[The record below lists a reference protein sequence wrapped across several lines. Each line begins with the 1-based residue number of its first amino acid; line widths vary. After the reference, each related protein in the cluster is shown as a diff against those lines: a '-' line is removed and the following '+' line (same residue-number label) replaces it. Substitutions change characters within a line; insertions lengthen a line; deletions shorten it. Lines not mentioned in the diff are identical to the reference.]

1 MKTWK
6 LTLVANSIWH
16 ADDYL
21 NDRNTNPIDVQYYL
35 LRDDSEEELKKVYDD
50 IDADSDIYN
59 DAVICRNVE
68 LTEEDIL
75 DNGFD
80 SIEEF
85 EEELELALDDD
96 SKRSSLHELE
106 QYILNYSDWI
116 NIDVPNYDFDK
127 SIEGAIIVFWSWR
140 TYVGY
145 CRKFEGM
152 RYANCDDTNRML
164 TNRDSTFVTQCS
176 ILMTA
181 EEVAAS
187 EDLRADLE
195 DALWNRGWKWNNTHA
210 VYAAIDELAPK
221 DDDDDDNDD
230 E

>member
-6 LTLVANSIWH
+6 LTLVANSIWD

-21 NDRNTNPIDVQYYL
+21 HDRNTDARTVDYYL

-68 LTEEDIL
+68 LDEEDIL
-75 DNGFD
+75 VNGFD

-85 EEELELALDDD
+85 EEELELALDGDP
-96 SKRSSLHELE
+96 KRSSLRELE

-116 NIDVPNYDFDK
+116 NLDVPNYNFDE
-127 SIEGAIIVFWSWR
+127 SIEGSIVVCWSWDR
-140 TYVGY
+140 YVGY
-145 CRKFEGM
+145 ARKFEEL
-152 RYANCDDTNRML
+152 RYAYCGETKRLL
-164 TNRDSTFVTQCS
+164 TKRDSTFVQQYD
-176 ILMTA
+176 IVMTA
-181 EEVAAS
+181 DEVAAS

-195 DALWNRGWKWNNTHA
+195 DALWSYGWKWNNTHA
-210 VYAAIDELAPK
+210 VYAAIEELVPE
-221 DDDDDDNDD
+221 DDDDD

>member
-6 LTLVANSIWH
+6 LTVVANLIWD

-21 NDRNTNPIDVQYYL
+21 HDRNTDARTIDYYL

-68 LTEEDIL
+68 ITEEDVL
-75 DNGFD
+75 YNGFD
-80 SIEEF
+80 SIKEF
-85 EEELELALDDD
+85 EEELELALDGDP
-96 SKRSSLHELE
+96 KRSSLFQLE
-106 QYILNYSDWI
+106 QYIIDNNDWI
-116 NIDVPNYDFDK
+116 NLDVPNYDFDK
-127 SIEGAIIVFWSWR
+127 SIEGAIIVFWSWK

-152 RYANCDDTNRML
+152 RYAGYNETERML
-164 TNRDSTFVTQCS
+164 TKQDSTFVTQCS

-187 EDLRADLE
+187 EGLRADLE

-210 VYAAIDELAPK
+210 VYAAIDELAPEN
-221 DDDDDDNDD
+221 DDDDDDDK
-230 E
+230 

>member
-6 LTLVANSIWH
+6 LTLVANSIWD

-21 NDRNTNPIDVQYYL
+21 HDRNTDARTVDYYL

-68 LTEEDIL
+68 LDEEDIL
-75 DNGFD
+75 VNGFD

-85 EEELELALDDD
+85 EEELELALDGDP
-96 SKRSSLHELE
+96 KRSSLRELE

-116 NIDVPNYDFDK
+116 NLDVPNYNFDE
-127 SIEGAIIVFWSWR
+127 SIEGSIVVCWSWDR
-140 TYVGY
+140 YVGY
-145 CRKFEGM
+145 ARKFEEL
-152 RYANCDDTNRML
+152 RYAYCGETKRLL
-164 TNRDSTFVTQCS
+164 TKRDSTFVQQYD
-176 ILMTA
+176 IVMTA
-181 EEVAAS
+181 DEIAS
-187 EDLRADLE
+187 CDDLE
-195 DALWNRGWKWNNTHA
+195 QELYDRLIGDWKWRNTNA
-210 VYAAIDELAPK
+210 VERAISEISGSDDN
-221 DDDDDDNDD
+221 DDDDD